1 MKESEMTTPA
11 PVDPS
16 RTALLVMDYQPFI
29 LGNYPN
35 AADLIERTAEA
46 IAQAR
51 AGGLKIV
58 YVRVAFTPQ
67 DYAAIPSRNKGFA
80 AIAKAGVLDDGTPEA
95 AIHPDLAPV
104 DGDIVVTKTRRGAFS
119 TTNLANYLHTYGID
133 SLILAGLSTSGVV
146 LSTVSDA
153 SDHDYRILIL
163 TDCCDD
169 GRPEVHRVLMEQ
181 VFAHQAD
188 LIDTKMLPSVLG
200 R

>member
-16 RTALLVMDYQPFI
+16 RTALLVMDYQPFV

-80 AIAKAGVLDDGTPEA
+80 AIAKARVLDDGTPEA

-104 DGDIVVTKTRRGAFS
+104 DGEAISLSPKPAVGRSARPISPTTCTAMAS
-119 TTNLANYLHTYGID
+119 TA
-133 SLILAGLSTSGVV
+133 SSSPASPPAGSC
-146 LSTVSDA
+146 
-153 SDHDYRILIL
+153 YRL
-163 TDCCDD
+163 
-169 GRPEVHRVLMEQ
+169 
-181 VFAHQAD
+181 
-188 LIDTKMLPSVLG
+188 
-200 R
+200 